1 MSDTAVATE
10 GKNRLEEERQE
21 RLLSAKSKVEAR
33 GGESEGGASEEKVQ
47 GEPKEEVENES
58 QVGNGIAEEAAEP
71 LGEVLVAGSDDIER
85 GLVES
90 CGTKDVIGES
100 GDPEG
105 DFNRDTEGANTGKVA
120 PKVDG
125 KKIGEAL
132 MKRVEQGKD
141 VESKKE
147 AVREFTSQDEEGTNA
162 LRPVIEKHPR
172 FETILIYAVLGE
184 IHRNHPVSKGLHEVS
199 EEEAV

>member
-1 MSDTAVATE
+1 MSDTAVVTE
-10 GKNRLEEERQE
+10 EKNRLEEERPEE
-21 RLLSAKSKVEAR
+21 RLLSAKPQVEAS

-47 GEPKEEVENES
+47 KETKEEVENES
-58 QVGNGIAEEAAEP
+58 RVGNGIAEEAAEP
-71 LGEVLVAGSDDIER
+71 AGEVLVAESDDIER

-105 DFNRDTEGANTGKVA
+105 DFNRDTEGANTGIVA

-132 MKRVEQGKD
+132 MERVERGKD
-141 VESKKE
+141 
-147 AVREFTSQDEEGTNA
+147 
-162 LRPVIEKHPR
+162 
-172 FETILIYAVLGE
+172 
-184 IHRNHPVSKGLHEVS
+184 
-199 EEEAV
+199 